1 MTSTMRDGAATEIG
15 TKVPNALRPRAL
27 PAGRSPVP
35 PFGTW
40 DRARAE
46 CDPGADRPRSPR
58 GSRRSLGTA
67 QCSGSAVPMARLEWS
82 AAAGSRAMRSAP
94 NRRSRPPTLR
104 PSTRHPSR
112 CGRGWCRWAGG
123 AASGTRWVD
132 RLLFPAN
139 GPSADTIVP
148 ELQQLAV
155 GDRILDGPP
164 EAKCAFVVAGFDAN
178 HHLVLHSREHLPPGW
193 AERYGAWIDFTWAF
207 VLDDLGEGRTRFVF
221 RSRSRV
227 GPRWVRACYLAA
239 VVPADFVMSRQML
252 RGVKHRAEGSAPA
265 SGASNRLAA

>member
-1 MTSTMRDGAATEIG
+1 MRSRCRST
-15 TKVPNALRPRAL
+15 
-27 PAGRSPVP
+27 
-35 PFGTW
+35 
-40 DRARAE
+40 
-46 CDPGADRPRSPR
+46 
-58 GSRRSLGTA
+58 
-67 QCSGSAVPMARLEWS
+67 AV
-82 AAAGSRAMRSAP
+82 AAGIAAVAGYGAVQWLGRAYG
-94 NRRSRPPTLR
+94 
-104 PSTRHPSR
+104 STRVERRRRLPGDEICSEPQVQTTHATTIDAPPEQVWPWLVQMGW
-112 CGRGWCRWAGG
+112 GRGQWYTA
-123 AASGTRWVD
+123 RWVD

-164 EAKCAFVVAGFDAN
+164 EAKCAFMVAGFDAN